1 MAFKLD
7 RLSAFFPLVKA
18 DRSATKDFITLWE
31 KLCRKLEEVIALIQR
46 ALVGQSAQLV
56 LITQALEAAGI
67 AIQTANAAQAAAD
80 GGGSATARSGSA
92 TNPSV
97 TLGPLNTW
105 IDGPTVN
112 LLTVSAGDLTIP
124 GSGPQQDADVVI
136 QEGTTFA
143 GQYRVLEVIG
153 GVTTATFGPW
163 DFSAIASGSPDGF
176 GNYPAAIS
184 NPDASTVAAF
194 LFARSSTGSVDYK
207 IQARWTGGLAPLQD
221 LQLYIF
227 ARRS

>member
-7 RLSAFFPLVKA
+7 RLSAFFALVKA
-18 DRSATKDFITLWE
+18 DRTATRDFITLWE
-31 KLCRKLEEVIALIQR
+31 KLCKKLEEVIASIQG
-46 ALVGQSAQLV
+46 VQTDQSAQLL

-80 GGGSATARSGSA
+80 GGGSATARSGSSA
-92 TNPSV
+92 NPTV
-97 TLGPLNTW
+97 NLGPLNTW

-124 GSGPQQDADVVI
+124 GTGPQQDADVVI
-136 QEGTTFA
+136 QEGSTFT
-143 GQYRVLEVIG
+143 GEYRVLEVIG

-163 DFSAIASGSPDGF
+163 DFSATAAGPADGF

-207 IQARWTGGLAPLQD
+207 VQARWTGGLGPLQD